1 MARGAGTGGGIGA
14 ISRGCWLAKSLDCGS
29 LVVAIPALIFYRY
42 FQRRVDELAVSM
54 EQEAIK
60 LVEVMMGE
68 RDQLEAREAKE
79 AKEAV
84 VKEVKR

>member
-1 MARGAGTGGGIGA
+1 MIATAAG
-14 ISRGCWLAKSLDCGS
+14 

-68 RDQLEAREAKE
+68 RDQVEAREAKE
-79 AKEAV
+79 AKETV